1 MILFMGMLM
10 NGSTPQVGLRI
21 RFVSDPG
28 RSLVCRIERLADGL
42 IFDFDPA
49 ALNFEEAP
57 GQPFTPIAETSP
69 GLYQKNLFSVPPGV
83 FPDGNY
89 CVTLH
94 DAKAGNV
101 AIGISEAT
109 MHGGDDGPS
118 AVTSSA
124 P

>member
-1 MILFMGMLM
+1 MILFMGMQM

-42 IFDFDPA
+42 LFDFDPA
-49 ALNFEEAP
+49 TLNFSASP
-57 GQPFTPIAETSP
+57 AQPFAPVSEESL
-69 GLYQKNLFSVPPGV
+69 GLYQKNLFSDAWGI

-94 DAKAGNV
+94 DTSAGNL

-109 MHGGDDGPS
+109 MRGGDDGPS
-118 AVTSSA
+118 AVASPA

>member
-1 MILFMGMLM
+1 M
-10 NGSTPQVGLRI
+10 NGSTLQVGLRI

-49 ALNFEEAP
+49 ALNFGETP
-57 GQPFTPIAETSP
+57 GQPFAPVTEESL
-69 GLYQKNLFSVPPGV
+69 GLYQKNLFSAPWGV

-94 DAKAGNV
+94 DTSAGNL

-109 MHGGDDGPS
+109 MRGGDDSPS
-118 AVTSSA
+118 AVTNPA